1 MKLHIWVEV
10 VMYVE
15 VEENDFM
22 TTKMVLLTPFS
33 HDRGFGGGV
42 NRFEAKNE

>member
-22 TTKMVLLTPFS
+22 TDKNGFVDPVLS
-33 HDRGFGGGV
+33 
-42 NRFEAKNE
+42 